1 MPGGRRGDGL
11 HHPCRRDDHAR
22 ARPYPVRDVA
32 RRSTRAGGRGHRRDR
47 TFSGLERRYP
57 DLPVHGNADDVAIPG
72 LVNAHHHVGLT
83 PFQLGAPDLPLELW
97 AIARMGARAV
107 DPYLDTLY
115 SGFELIAS
123 GVTTVQHT
131 QDTVEGSLP
140 AVKARLDAVIRA
152 YRDLGMRAS
161 FCYSIADQKFL
172 VQEADE
178 TFLGSIPRDLA
189 SSVSAMLARIEVGLE
204 GGIELFRS
212 LHSEHA
218 NDRRIRV
225 QLAPAN
231 LHWCSDK
238 APAVIAGP
246 QNATT

>member
-1 MPGGRRGDGL
+1 VL
-11 HHPCRRDDHAR
+11 A
-22 ARPYPVRDVA
+22 
-32 RRSTRAGGRGHRRDR
+32 
-47 TFSGLERRYP
+47 
-57 DLPVHGNADDVAIPG
+57 
-72 LVNAHHHVGLT
+72 
-83 PFQLGAPDLPLELW
+83 
-97 AIARMGARAV
+97 
-107 DPYLDTLY
+107 
-115 SGFELIAS
+115 
-123 GVTTVQHT
+123 
-131 QDTVEGSLP
+131 

-161 FCYSIADQKFL
+161 FCYSIADQNFL
-172 VQEADE
+172 VHEADE

-231 LHWCSDK
+231 LHWCADK
-238 APAVIAGP
+238 AR
-246 QNATT
+246 